1 MKLTYLRY
9 LLAYTGPLSVF
20 ISLYYGGYFSY
31 FSIVYAFMMVPAFEL
46 LSEGTT
52 ENMDK
57 EEEEKMKNSL
67 YFDLLVYAMLPV
79 QYGLLYLFL
88 EKISLP
94 GISFMEKTGMVFS
107 LGLSC
112 AILGINVAH
121 ELGHRSK
128 KYEQF
133 MSKMLLLS
141 SLYLHFFIEH
151 NRGHHKN
158 VSTDED
164 PASARYGESLYTF
177 YIRSVRDGWF
187 SAWKLESDRLKRAGQ
202 KFWSFHNEMLVYQF
216 VQAGFLGII
225 AYFWGWQTMLYFS
238 ISAVLG
244 FLMLETVN
252 YIEHY
257 GLKRKK
263 ISENA
268 YERTM
273 PIHSWNSNHSAG
285 RILLFDLTRH
295 SDHHYT
301 ASRKYQI
308 LRHFEEAPQM
318 PTGYPGMMLLSLIPP
333 LWFKVMHKRID
344 QYKQTSKGQAL
355 A

>member
-1 MKLTYLRY
+1 MKLSYLKY
-9 LLAYTGPLSVF
+9 FLAYSGPLSVLLSF
-20 ISLYYGGYFSY
+20 YYGGYMSF
-31 FSIVYAFMMVPAFEL
+31 FSIFYAFVLVPAGEFFFQ
-46 LSEGTT
+46 GTT
-52 ENMDK
+52 ENLS
-57 EEEEKMKNSL
+57 EEEEERVKNSL
-67 YFDLLVYAMLPV
+67 FFDVLVYSMIPV

-88 EKISLP
+88 EKISAP
-94 GISFMEKTGMVFS
+94 GLLMYEKAGFTVSM
-107 LGLSC
+107 GLSS

-133 MSKMLLLS
+133 MSKMLLLT
-141 SLYLHFFIEH
+141 SLYMHFFIEH

-164 PASARYGESLYTF
+164 PASSRYGETLYAF
-177 YIRSVRDGWF
+177 YIRSVRDSWF
-187 SAWKLESDRLKRAGQ
+187 SAWKLESDRLRRAGL
-202 KFWSFHNEMLVYQF
+202 KFWSIDNEMLMYQF
-216 VQAGFLGII
+216 IQAAFLGLIV
-225 AYFWGWQTMLYFS
+225 YVWGWQTMIYFS

-244 FLMLETVN
+244 FLMLESVN

-263 ISENA
+263 INDKA

-273 PIHSWNSNHSAG
+273 PVHSWNSNHSVG
-285 RILLFDLTRH
+285 RILLFELTRH
-295 SDHHYT
+295 SDHHYM

-318 PTGYPGMMLLSLIPP
+318 PTGYPGMMVLALFPP
-333 LWFKVMHKRID
+333 LWFKVMHKQIEKYR
-344 QYKQTSKGQAL
+344 KTREGEAL